1 MKKISME
8 LYIQEIGFLYKMR
21 NAVVVQLCIQKLNGS
36 NFEFK
41 CKGSAYNL
49 TFIMDGGVLLV
60 ANLVDG
66 SAKRIWTFTFNSEEK
81 LYNKSLLNLEN
92 IKDFLPLQE
101 GEQTAVRGINTGE
114 RYGGSGRIY
123 LDTIIIRK

>member
-1 MKKISME
+1 
-8 LYIQEIGFLYKMR
+8 
-21 NAVVVQLCIQKLNGS
+21 
-36 NFEFK
+36 
-41 CKGSAYNL
+41 
-49 TFIMDGGVLLV
+49 MDGGVLLV